1 MKQSLLLPK
10 NHVFLSLQRGRL
22 FLGCDRELIMT
33 LILIC
38 TALSVAAPNPLIW
51 GLALGLLILGFVT
64 LHKAALCDP
73 LWRHVYV
80 RSLRYKPYYEAREAL
95 NGCVYIL
102 TSNLFKGKESV

>member
-22 FLGCDRELIMT
+22 FMGCDRELIMT

-38 TALSVAAPNPLIW
+38 IALSVAAPNPLVW
-51 GLALGLLILGFVT
+51 GLALIFLIFGFVI

-80 RSLRYKPYYEAREAL
+80 RSLHYKPYYEARGAFQGYVFMLKEK
-95 NGCVYIL
+95 
-102 TSNLFKGKESV
+102 LFLSKETI

>member
-38 TALSVAAPNPLIW
+38 TALSVAAPTPLVW
-51 GLALGLLILGFVT
+51 GLALSLLISGFVI
-64 LHKAALCDP
+64 LHRAALCDP
-73 LWRHVYV
+73 LWRHVYM
-80 RSLRYKPYYEAREAL
+80 RYLHYKPYYEARASLDSFER
-95 NGCVYIL
+95 IL
-102 TSNLFKGKESV
+102 KNNIFKGLETV